1 MPAVIAARIHV
12 YRLPPYVAPLGGEDE
27 VKICARGAARGDNDY
42 WLDWPSIGDLIKF
55 FGDGELSVTAKQ
67 HKDRLRNAIE
77 AVVRMPDVASHQ
89 TSSTGKGGLQLVS
102 RALAIKLFRG
112 WGVPDAVWQPFISH
126 CSTDHAM
133 DVDDGPAADEV
144 MGKPLYHIKTIT
156 RRQKRPKPA
165 TPISSPL
172 MLKSPDAKRLHRRS
186 PIKGRNVTAAPV
198 VTVAKDTGLRLLTAA
213 GRTLE
218 ESSSVVR
225 RPVYLDDDVVDV
237 ATRVASSTKV
247 ACHAASRALVDEPE
261 LGRGLVSMVAQAAR
275 RPELPV
281 LLRRLVKPFGRFE
294 PPQKLARP
302 TADLSRW
309 TRRRH
314 VCARS
319 ETALDAGAVWLA
331 LQGLKPIGERG
342 ELPDL
347 RGDAQ
352 PAFRRHDEERAV
364 DALKDFLTENCLWP
378 TLAVI
383 CEQTHAGRQFVAHLA
398 LRRLSTRK
406 QGLCEAFDLWR
417 RVGGLSQRAYDDL
430 AARTDRALAD
440 IAGASED
447 RGPRGDLRLGPRFA
461 GRVRGF

>member
-1 MPAVIAARIHV
+1 MV
-12 YRLPPYVAPLGGEDE
+12 RLPPYVCPLGDEDE
-27 VKICARGAARGDNDY
+27 VKICPRGAARGDNDC
-42 WLDWPSIGDLIKF
+42 WLDAPSIFDLIKY
-55 FGDGELSVTAKQ
+55 FGDDELSVTTYQ
-67 HKDRLRNAIE
+67 HGRRVE
-77 AVVRMPDVASHQ
+77 RAVRKIITMDDVESHQ
-89 TSSTGKGGLQLVS
+89 TSSTGKGGTQLLS
-102 RALAIKLFRG
+102 RVLAIKLFRG
-112 WGVPDAVWQPFISH
+112 YGVPDDVWQPFISH
-126 CSTDHAM
+126 CTTAHAM
-133 DVDDGPAADEV
+133 DVDDEPAADEV
-144 MGKPLYHIKTIT
+144 MGRPPHRIQTIS

-198 VTVAKDTGLRLLTAA
+198 VTVAKDAGLRLLTDA
-213 GRTLE
+213 GKTLE
-218 ESSSVVR
+218 ESSSAAR

-314 VCARS
+314 VCARR

-461 GRVRGF
+461 GRV